1 MAVQGVK
8 FDPPKSTIISILKD
22 SKGVITTASKKLDVA
37 PHTLRLHIK
46 KDPELVEL
54 LDNLRNNFEDNLLD
68 MAENTVLYALSKR
81 DEDPNNAIKSA
92 FFVLN
97 SKGQN
102 RGWSNTLQDVNKN
115 QKIVFEV
122 NYPDKNPNDSIAVS
136 HQALSTPDP
145 TEA

>member
-1 MAVQGVK
+1 MVPGTK
-8 FDPPKSTIISILKD
+8 FNPPKATIVTVLKD
-22 SKGVITTASKKLDVA
+22 AKGVITTAAKKLDVA
-37 PHTLRLHIK
+37 PHTLRLFIN

-54 LDNLRNNFEDNLLD
+54 LANLRHNFEDTLLD

-97 SKGQN
+97 SKGQP
-102 RGWSNTLQDVNKN
+102 RGWSNTLQDANKN

-122 NYPDKNPNDSIAVS
+122 NYPNSEDQIKISPETLPATDSQSA
-136 HQALSTPDP
+136 
-145 TEA
+145 E